1 MSTFFMFGRYSS
13 DAVKYISGQ
22 RTEEAR
28 KVVEDLGGEVQEIY
42 ALLGEYDLV
51 FIVRFPNMTDAM
63 KAAFYPAEGYHQDY
77 AIKHPY
83 QPYIVYNDAP
93 KVENLKKLFPDLWRE
108 KAITVTEAE
117 KRH

>member
-1 MSTFFMFGRYSS
+1 M
-13 DAVKYISGQ
+13 
-22 RTEEAR
+22 
-28 KVVEDLGGEVQEIY
+28 
-42 ALLGEYDLV
+42 
-51 FIVRFPNMTDAM
+51 
-63 KAAFYPAEGYHQDY
+63 DY

-108 KAITVTEAE
+108 KAITVAEAE